1 MNLENIQKVENLIKE
16 RNSFLEFKAKSAENV
31 GDRIIVIN
39 DVKFE
44 ADFLRPIYSQGFV
57 KEMNELIIKMCDG
70 YIGMIDGQ
78 LSEL

>member
-16 RNSFLEFKAKSAENV
+16 RNSFLEFKAKSAENF

-44 ADFLRPIYSQGFV
+44 ADFLRPIYSQEFV
-57 KEMNELIIKMCDG
+57 KELNRLVSEKCDE
-70 YIGMIDGQ
+70 YVTMIDNQ
-78 LSEL
+78 LKEL

>member
-16 RNSFLEFKAKSAENV
+16 RNSLIEFKAKSAENV

-44 ADFLRPIYSQGFV
+44 AEFLRPIYSQGFV